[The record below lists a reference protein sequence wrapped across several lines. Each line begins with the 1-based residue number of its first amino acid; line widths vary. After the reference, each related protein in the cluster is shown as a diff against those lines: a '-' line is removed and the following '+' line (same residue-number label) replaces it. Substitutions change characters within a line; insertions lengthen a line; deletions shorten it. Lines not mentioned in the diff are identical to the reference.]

1 MTAQDKLI
9 RVDSESLAWQKDD
22 PQYLFANK
30 EKARLL
36 MPQGAA
42 FGVECIPSFSPEWT
56 LTYDSVA
63 QVLVYKIAEKSIWY
77 TTYRSMH
84 KVKKVSKNHSKSVP
98 RKHPKNY
105 EAPDVKTY
113 SLSVTPE
120 QVQKLRA
127 IWRTAVGTAEDR
139 EVFMLDGTKWEYFI
153 DGRRAKSHREKNVF
167 VKFTN
172 ELAEAV
178 ETGNVSRKD
187 SLFEASQKVI
197 TDLTTPPPPEVLEPG
212 TVRKLIIVNGT
223 PLADSDHFIDV
234 PNTIG
239 ELAYFNKLQQ
249 IIRSVKYYYEK
260 KDKQPLEEKYGI
272 KVKGTIAEFTTTPD
286 TLCDAYVRE
295 HPEVM
300 QTRRYVEGY
309 VLDKEGKPVPNAWV
323 FVDGQSMMGTGT
335 ATDSTGH
342 FAFWPLRRATMLAA
356 TNHTYWVKKVPIT
369 ETPITIRLKP
379 NNK

>member
-1 MTAQDKLI
+1 
-9 RVDSESLAWQKDD
+9 
-22 PQYLFANK
+22 
-30 EKARLL
+30 
-36 MPQGAA
+36 
-42 FGVECIPSFSPEWT
+42 
-56 LTYDSVA
+56 
-63 QVLVYKIAEKSIWY
+63 
-77 TTYRSMH
+77 
-84 KVKKVSKNHSKSVP
+84 
-98 RKHPKNY
+98 
-105 EAPDVKTY
+105 
-113 SLSVTPE
+113 
-120 QVQKLRA
+120 
-127 IWRTAVGTAEDR
+127 
-139 EVFMLDGTKWEYFI
+139 MLDGTKWEYFI

-369 ETPITIRLKP
+369 DTPITIRMKS

>member
-1 MTAQDKLI
+1 MKPKTIITVVLALVAMAGQAQDKLI

-22 PQYLFANK
+22 PQYLFADK

-63 QVLVYKIAEKSIWY
+63 HVLVYKIAEKSIWY

-84 KVKKVSKNHSKSVP
+84 KLKKVSKNHSKLVP

-127 IWRTAVGTAEDR
+127 IWRTAVGTAEDK

-153 DGRRAKSHREKNVF
+153 DGRRAKSHREKNVL
-167 VKFTN
+167 VTFTN

-187 SLFEASQKVI
+187 SLFE
-197 TDLTTPPPPEVLEPG
+197 
-212 TVRKLIIVNGT
+212 
-223 PLADSDHFIDV
+223 
-234 PNTIG
+234 
-239 ELAYFNKLQQ
+239 
-249 IIRSVKYYYEK
+249 
-260 KDKQPLEEKYGI
+260 
-272 KVKGTIAEFTTTPD
+272 
-286 TLCDAYVRE
+286 AYVRE

-309 VLDKEGKPVPNAWV
+309 VLDKEGKPLPNAWV
-323 FVDGQSMMGTGT
+323 FVDGQSMMGATSVAKSCTPSSRIYT
-335 ATDSTGH
+335 ANS
-342 FAFWPLRRATMLAA
+342 ALSSYRRQGSKSFFL
-356 TNHTYWVKKVPIT
+356 
-369 ETPITIRLKP
+369 E
-379 NNK
+379 